1 MREAKEN
8 ECLKLRKENYSLQE
22 QNREVVESNQR
33 LEGENRQLRKD
44 LDEIIGNKQ
53 ILQAE
58 QVKAVDYNI

>member
-8 ECLKLRKENYSLQE
+8 ECLNLRKENYSLQE
-22 QNREVVESNQR
+22 TNREVVESNR
-33 LEGENRQLRKD
+33 TLEGENRQLRKD

-58 QVKAVDYNI
+58 